1 MMGMSVCSRY
11 GRRSASACL
20 GEPMDST
27 GSTRSRDTTLM
38 PSSYLLFLSF
48 YVPRSVSTY
57 SRCELSTLQC
67 LSIQSV
73 ATSPRP
79 SSSCSEMW
87 VKYSSVFVTCECSV
101 STSPDQAALVWLKYS
116 SVFVTANNFCCP
128 VEFVGIP
135 VVGRVEKILHGKFA
149 FSSWIRPLHVIIYTR
164 CFKILAILPYRYMC
178 TLLHGK
184 NVFHSIFEFEI
195 KKTAGTNNT
204 LSAPTNLG
212 YQSYYRIFARP
223 KKWSTAFS

>member
-27 GSTRSRDTTLM
+27 GSARSRDTTLM

-79 SSSCSEMW
+79 SSGCSEMW

-178 TLLHGK
+178 MLLHGK

-195 KKTAGTNNT
+195 KKNSRN
-204 LSAPTNLG
+204 
-212 YQSYYRIFARP
+212 
-223 KKWSTAFS
+223 

>member
-27 GSTRSRDTTLM
+27 GSARSRDTTLM

-116 SVFVTANNFCCP
+116 SVFVTANNFCLW
-128 VEFVGIP
+128 ENLLITFVASRIF
-135 VVGRVEKILHGKFA
+135 LHGKFELLWCDL
-149 FSSWIRPLHVIIYTR
+149 STLQSLWLLII
-164 CFKILAILPYRYMC
+164 FVA
-178 TLLHGK
+178 
-184 NVFHSIFEFEI
+184 
-195 KKTAGTNNT
+195 
-204 LSAPTNLG
+204 
-212 YQSYYRIFARP
+212 Q
-223 KKWSTAFS
+223 